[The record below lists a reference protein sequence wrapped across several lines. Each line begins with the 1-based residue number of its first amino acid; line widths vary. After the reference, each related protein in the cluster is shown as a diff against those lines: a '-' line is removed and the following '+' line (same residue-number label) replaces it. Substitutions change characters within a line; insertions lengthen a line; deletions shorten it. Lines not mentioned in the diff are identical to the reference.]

1 MRKNPAG
8 VTRLDDRKW
17 LLSLAAGLIA
27 VSAALYCIHYLIFH
41 DLHHIGVFALHEL
54 AFVPFEVLLVTL
66 VIHRMLETREKRKK
80 LEKLNMVIG
89 TFFSVA
95 GNRLLKC
102 FAGCAGDECSG
113 IKNLIINTGWSEKDF
128 DNRIKELSTQSFGI
142 ELCNIDL
149 NALKEFLV
157 EKEDFFIRLL
167 ENPMILENETFT
179 ELLRAV
185 FHLTEELHHRKE
197 LDACSQNDL
206 IHLKGD
212 IDRVFGQLIIQWLE
226 YMKYLKVNYPYLFS
240 LAARMNPFD
249 ENAVV
254 MIE

>member
-66 VIHRMLETREKRKK
+66 VIHRMLETREK
-80 LEKLNMVIG
+80 
-89 TFFSVA
+89 
-95 GNRLLKC
+95 RLLKC